1 VPRRR
6 WLNPSQPQTLQ
17 IAVLLLYID
26 AVFGILSLFGG
37 GLAAAGSLAFLIAI
51 GQGVAGYGIVNEHRW
66 AYLLGV
72 VVAVL
77 PLLIFALEV
86 ADLGLGSIGFFGL
99 LNLIFE
105 VALVVLLVHPQSRDY
120 QRIWFH

>member
-51 GQGVAGYGIVNEHRW
+51 GQGVAGYGIVNEHQTIH
-66 AYLLGV
+66 YFIHMLSHN
-72 VVAVL
+72 
-77 PLLIFALEV
+77 PIFT
-86 ADLGLGSIGFFGL
+86 F
-99 LNLIFE
+99 
-105 VALVVLLVHPQSRDY
+105 
-120 QRIWFH
+120 